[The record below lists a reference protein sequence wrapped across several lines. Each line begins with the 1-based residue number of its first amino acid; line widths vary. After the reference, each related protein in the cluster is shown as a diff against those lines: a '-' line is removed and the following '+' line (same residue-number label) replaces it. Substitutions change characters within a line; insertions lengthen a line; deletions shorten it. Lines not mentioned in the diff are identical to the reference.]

1 MSVLGTGIAAGVA
14 QTGLTAQQVGR
25 QRDKRNADRTHDD
38 AQQLL
43 RFDAQLSSPGET
55 RDADQELPDHQ
66 APGYDMLYRGQK
78 APEAPPDDTHDLIQ
92 PPVPDQPYP
101 PTSAAPGST
110 EAPLY
115 QHLDIQ
121 A

>member
-1 MSVLGTGIAAGVA
+1 MSVVGTGIAAGVA
-14 QTGLTAQQVGR
+14 QTALQAQQVGR
-25 QRDKRNADRTHDD
+25 QRDKRSADRTHDD
-38 AQQLL
+38 AQQLQ

-66 APGYDMLYRGQK
+66 APGYEMLYSRPA
-78 APEAPPDDTHDLIQ
+78 APQTEPSPPDAEHPSADEPPAPAQ
-92 PPVPDQPYP
+92 PRLKPASDQ
-101 PTSAAPGST
+101 
-110 EAPLY
+110 PLY